1 MVFITEV
8 MKKLEKYKIGLRT
21 IKTAIAVMMC
31 LLVQLLVPSLSA
43 LNASIAAIVC
53 MRETPGKSWETG
65 VNRFIG
71 TLIGGAFG
79 FIWVNMAQI
88 IPLYNTW
95 IYILMIPVG
104 MILCISTCVWMKKFD
119 AVIICCVVFLIITL
133 DQEVASGQ
141 PLIYVGMRII
151 DTTLGIFFATLINK
165 FFFPYKGKPTG
176 LSGIDV
182 PKYLDKIAADSK
194 LKLEQSKGQN
204 IEGPGDDK

>member
-1 MVFITEV
+1 MTIAELI
-8 MKKLEKYKIGLRT
+8 KRLEKYKIGLRT
-21 IKTAIAVMMC
+21 VKTAIAVLIC
-31 LLVQLLVPSLSA
+31 LVVQLIVPSLSA

-79 FIWVNMAQI
+79 FIWVSLARF
-88 IPLYNTW
+88 IPYYSQWT
-95 IYILMIPVG
+95 YILLVPLG
-104 MILCISTCVWMKKFD
+104 MILCISVCVWLKKFD

-133 DQEVASGQ
+133 DHEVASGQ

-151 DTTLGIFFATLINK
+151 DTTIGIFFATLINK
-165 FFFPYKGKPTG
+165 FFFPYKEKATG

-182 PKYLDKIAADSK
+182 PKYIDNMTVGKKD
-194 LKLEQSKGQN
+194 N
-204 IEGPGDDK
+204 